1 VAGSGATVDKAE
13 RRSPC
18 CRARPSRWSIP
29 DLPWVCGRRRC
40 GCHAWGRG
48 YPLTPPPH
56 GTC

>member
-1 VAGSGATVDKAE
+1 
-13 RRSPC
+13 
-18 CRARPSRWSIP
+18 
-29 DLPWVCGRRRC
+29 VCGRRRC